1 MNIDED
7 LKTWITERLT
17 DSEFVIHFTKKDGTK
32 RKMRCTLTEG
42 YIPKPEKKDPLTQKK
57 VRAVNEEVKVVW
69 DMDKEQWR
77 SFRWDSVYDAYRFPL
92 GNGEDAQV

>member
-1 MNIDED
+1 MAPSARCDAH
-7 LKTWITERLT
+7 
-17 DSEFVIHFTKKDGTK
+17 SQKDTFQ
-32 RKMRCTLTEG
+32 
-42 YIPKPEKKDPLTQKK
+42 KPEKKDPLTQKK